1 MTRHIIHVDMDA
13 FFAAVEQRDHPELV
27 GKPVIVG
34 GDPHGRGVVSAASYE
49 AREYGVHSAMP
60 MKQALKRCPQA
71 EVKPVHME
79 RYVQVS
85 RSIHGIFEQFTPL
98 IEPVSIDEAFLD
110 VTSCFSLFGTAVEIA
125 SMIKQEIKRQTGL
138 TASVGVAPNK
148 FLAKLASDL
157 EKPDGMVV
165 ITEENKQ
172 RILDPLPV
180 GRIWG
185 VGRVTERAL
194 RSRGIRTIVQLR
206 RARESSLKPLVGSF
220 AAGLLLLA
228 RGIDDRPLE
237 TLREAKS
244 MSTETTFAE
253 DITDGEILRNVLSG
267 QVDEV
272 GQRLRSAGI
281 KARTITVKFRY
292 GSFKTITRSFTLSS
306 PTNTTMTL
314 WNSTR
319 TIFKAWQEKQRGPLR
334 LIGFAASSL
343 EEEYSQQQLLFE
355 DPEEKRQQQLDRVM
369 DRIQKRFGRN
379 ALRRGY

>member
-13 FFAAVEQRDHPELV
+13 FFASVEQRDHPELA

-34 GDPHGRGVVSAASYE
+34 GDPKGRGVVSAASYE
-49 AREYGVHSAMP
+49 ARTYGVHSAMP

-71 EVKPVHME
+71 AVMPVHME
-79 RYVQVS
+79 LYVQVS
-85 RSIHGIFEQFTPL
+85 HSIHGIFEQFTPL

-110 VTSCFSLFGTAVEIA
+110 VTSCYSLFGTAVEIA
-125 SMIKQEIKRQTGL
+125 SMIKQEIKRHTDL

-157 EKPDGMVV
+157 EKPDGMVI

-180 GRIWG
+180 SRIWG
-185 VGRVTERAL
+185 VGRVTEQAL
-194 RSRGIRTIVQLR
+194 RTRGIRTIAQLR
-206 RARESSLKPLVGSF
+206 RAREAVLKPLVGSF
-220 AAGLLLLA
+220 APGLLLLA

-237 TLREAKS
+237 TGREAKS

-253 DITDGEILRNVLSG
+253 DITNSAILRNVLAG

-272 GQRLRSAGI
+272 GQRLRSDRV

-292 GSFKTITRSFTLSS
+292 GSFKTITRSLTLSDA
-306 PTNTTMTL
+306 TDTTMTL
-314 WNSTR
+314 WKSAR
-319 TIFKAWQEKQRGPLR
+319 TILQTWQDKQSGPLR
-334 LIGFAASSL
+334 LIGFAASGL
-343 EEEYSQQQLLFE
+343 EDEDSQQQLLFE
-355 DPEEKRQQQLDRVM
+355 DPVEKRQQRLDRVM